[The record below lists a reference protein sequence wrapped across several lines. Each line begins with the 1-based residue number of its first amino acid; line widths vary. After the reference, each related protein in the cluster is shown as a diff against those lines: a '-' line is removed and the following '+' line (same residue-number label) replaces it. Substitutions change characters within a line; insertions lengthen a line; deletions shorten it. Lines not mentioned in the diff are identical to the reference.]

1 MQGLPQG
8 LTFETVPMA
17 ANQRQVPVLFTAAP
31 GATLAGA
38 LVDVIGRPTDS
49 KIPVEGHVEQVTG
62 LVRGQNQILVWGHT
76 AHRMATA
83 ITAEAPFKIDI
94 VEPKVPLV
102 RDGAM
107 GLKVVAT
114 RKEGFTAPIA
124 LRLLYNPPG
133 VGSSGDI
140 KIEEGQNEAV
150 IPLTANG
157 GAEIR
162 QWKIA
167 VIGRSNVGDEGIMA
181 STQLANLEVAEP
193 FVKFAFNAAACEQG
207 QETDLVVKVENS
219 KPFDGEALVEL
230 LGTPFEVTT
239 ETQKLT
245 KEKGELVFHVKTT
258 AKSPAGRHKTLLCRA
273 TIMANGEPVVHN
285 LGTGELRID
294 TPLPPKPTAPAPM
307 PAAVAAAPPM
317 PEKPPE
323 KRLTRLEQLRLDRE
337 KALKKSDSGA
347 GASGGGQ

>member
-1 MQGLPQG
+1 
-8 LTFETVPMA
+8 MA
-17 ANQRQVPVLFTAAP
+17 
-31 GATLAGA
+31 
-38 LVDVIGRPTDS
+38 
-49 KIPVEGHVEQVTG
+49 
-62 LVRGQNQILVWGHT
+62 
-76 AHRMATA
+76 MA
-83 ITAEAPFKIDI
+83 ITAEAPFTIDV

-102 RDGAM
+102 RNGSM
-107 GLKVVAT
+107 GLKVVAK

-124 LRLLYNPPG
+124 IRMLYNPPG

-140 KIEEGQNEAV
+140 KIEENQNEAI

-193 FVKFAFNAAACEQG
+193 YVKFAFNATACEQG
-207 QETDLVVKVENS
+207 QETDVVVKVENN
-219 KPFDGEALVEL
+219 KPFEGEAVVEL

-239 ETQKLT
+239 EPTKLGKDAT
-245 KEKGELVFHVKTT
+245 ELVFHVKTT

-273 TIMANGEPVVHN
+273 TVIANGEPIVHN
-285 LGTGELRID
+285 LGGGELRID

-307 PAAVAAAPPM
+307 PTAVAAAPQPQ
-317 PEKPPE
+317 KPPE
-323 KRLTRLEQLRLDRE
+323 KRLTRLEQLRLERE
-337 KALKKSDSGA
+337 KALKSGQKPEAASGA
-347 GASGGGQ
+347 GGGG